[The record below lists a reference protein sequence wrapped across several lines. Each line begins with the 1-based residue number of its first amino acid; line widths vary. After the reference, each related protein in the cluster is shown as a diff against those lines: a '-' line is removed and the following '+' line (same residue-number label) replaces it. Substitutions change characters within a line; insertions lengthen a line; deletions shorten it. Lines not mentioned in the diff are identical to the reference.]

1 MKGCLYPIF
10 KLIVFFV
17 VFFIFTGSIHSF
29 ILPTPE
35 SYDKDRSLLTSKQR
49 IEIQKYH
56 NKFRFYLTYAQ
67 FLAFPPTILTT
78 YLIFREKKK
87 GRGDHKP
94 KS

>member
-1 MKGCLYPIF
+1 MKGCLYSIF

-87 GRGDHKP
+87 GSGDHKP